1 MSEARSGPPRIV
13 VVGAVTEDR
22 FGGTTRP
29 GGAVLYAARALE
41 ALGIRARVLASAP
54 SGSEPEALD
63 QNERTFVRTSTG
75 LRFGIEIDGEERHL
89 RVLSRPDRALT
100 ADDLPA
106 AWRGADALVL
116 APLLPDDLD
125 AASFLALPVSRIA
138 LVAQGFQRHVSP
150 TGDVTLLDE
159 PAPALLAASTGRT
172 SVFLSHEEVATW
184 PGEAIEDL
192 VAARARVVVT
202 RGADGAD
209 VYRAGEE
216 PLHVDAAPA
225 TPVDTTG
232 AGDAFAAAFTAAL
245 ACGSSDAQAGA
256 LAARVAAATVEHMG
270 PVRLPRLGTA
280 EGVAG

>member
-22 FGGTTRP
+22 FGDKTRP

-54 SGSEPEALD
+54 SGTDPEALTGH
-63 QNERTFVRTSTG
+63 ERTFIRTTTG
-75 LRFGIEIDGEERHL
+75 FRFVHDVDGEERVL

-100 ADDLPA
+100 ARDLRA
-106 AWRGADALVL
+106 AWRNTDAIIL
-116 APLLPDDLD
+116 APLLPDGLD
-125 AASFLALPVSRIA
+125 AASFVALPGSRIA

-150 TGDVTLLDE
+150 AGDVTLLDE
-159 PAPALLAASTGRT
+159 PAPGLLVAATERT
-172 SVFLSHEEVATW
+172 SVFLSGEEVAAW
-184 PGEAIEDL
+184 PGGAIEDL
-192 VAARARVVVT
+192 VASCARVVVT

-209 VYRAGEE
+209 VHRAGAE
-216 PLHVDAAPA
+216 PLHVDAARA

-245 ACGSSDAQAGA
+245 ACGASDEQAGT
-256 LAARVAAATVEHMG
+256 LAARVAAATVEHAG
-270 PVRLPRLGTA
+270 PVRLPRVA
-280 EGVAG
+280 MPEGVAR